1 MPSRPPRF
9 TVIPNIPQ
17 DGISAWQFATLNAM
31 KENIELLTGTR
42 GDAAFPNS
50 AVTRAS
56 VTVAP
61 PPTVSMQQVTARGL
75 GYTISG
81 VTVPSIEDYINLVSD
96 VQRLA
101 TDVVRLRE
109 TVSALIVQLKGL
121 S

>member
-1 MPSRPPRF
+1 MPSRPPKF
-9 TVIPNIPQ
+9 TIIPNIPQ

-42 GDAAFPNS
+42 GDAALPNS

-56 VTVAP
+56 VAVSP
-61 PPTVSMQQVTARGL
+61 PPPISMRQVTARGL

-81 VTVPSIEDYINLVSD
+81 TTIPSIEDYLNLVSD
-96 VQRLA
+96 VQLLA
-101 TDVVRLRE
+101 GDVSRLRD
-109 TVSALIVQLKGL
+109 TLSALIIQLKGL